1 MPGFELIGEEEQRAL
16 QDIFSSSSGVLFA
29 HGFDNQ
35 RNGIFRVRNFESDL
49 SVRLAAKHC
58 QAVTSGTA
66 AQVVALKAMGVKPG
80 DEVITQAFTFVAT
93 VEAILAV
100 GAVPIVVDVDETLN
114 MAPGAFAEAIS
125 EKTSCVVPVHM
136 LGNPA
141 EMDDICAIANENNL
155 LIGEDACESL
165 GASYKGVLTGT
176 IGDTGFFSLDFG
188 KTITSGEGGFIL
200 TNDPEI
206 YFKMRSFHDHGHDYL
221 EGIPRG
227 LDTATDIGF
236 NYRMTEMQAA
246 VGIEQLKKLDYILS
260 RNRSHKAFLKSGLAD
275 RDLAISFRRI
285 TDPQGE
291 LADTLMFFLEHEQTA
306 AAVVKNLAEE
316 GLGTKNVP
324 DAMNWHFAANWGHI
338 WKDTAYADCYQTKWS
353 KSATILNRCVSLPIM
368 VNWTEQDLHRILES
382 ITNAIIR
389 AT

>member
-29 HGFDNQ
+29 HGFDKQ
-35 RNGIFRVRNFESDL
+35 RNEIFRVRDFESDL
-49 SVRLAAKHC
+49 SARLGAKHC

-66 AQVVALKAMGVKPG
+66 AQVVALNAMGVKPG

-93 VEAILAV
+93 IEAILAV

-114 MAPGAFAEAIS
+114 MAPDALANAIS
-125 EKTSCVVPVHM
+125 ERTSCVVPVHM

-141 EMDDICAIANENNL
+141 EMDEICAIASKNGL
-155 LIGEDACESL
+155 SIGEDACESL
-165 GASYKGVLTGT
+165 GASYKGTMTGT

-200 TNDPEI
+200 TNDAEI

-221 EGIPRG
+221 KGIPRG
-227 LDTATDIGF
+227 LDTATNVGF

-246 VGIEQLKKLDYILS
+246 VGIEQLKKLDHILS
-260 RNRSHKAFLKSGLAD
+260 SNRRHKAFLKSGLAD
-275 RDLAISFRRI
+275 RNLALSFRRI
-285 TDPQGE
+285 TDPEGE
-291 LADTLMFFLEHEQTA
+291 LADTLMFFLESEEA
-306 AAVVKNLAEE
+306 ASSVVKNLAEE

-338 WKDTAYADCYQTKWS
+338 WKNTAYAECYETEWS
-353 KSATILNRCVSLPIM
+353 KSASLLRRCVSLPIM

-382 ITNAIIR
+382 ISKAIIKS
-389 AT
+389 T